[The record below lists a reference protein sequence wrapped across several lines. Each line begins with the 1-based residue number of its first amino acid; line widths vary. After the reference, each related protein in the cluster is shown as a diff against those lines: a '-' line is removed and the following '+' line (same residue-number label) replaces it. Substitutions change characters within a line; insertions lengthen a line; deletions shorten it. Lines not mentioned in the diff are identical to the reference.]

1 MSQPMSH
8 SKTTRAGMVALVG
21 RPNVGKSTLVNALVG
36 EKVSIVTPKPQTT
49 RHRII
54 GVLTEPDLQIALV
67 DTPGMHSKASSVLN
81 KVMNETAQASLA
93 GIDLVLFVVEAG
105 QWRNDDERA
114 LARIRRSGAPVG
126 LVVNKVD
133 RVPDKKAL
141 LPFIQQLGGE
151 HEFAFVAPVS
161 ALKRDNLEPLLAEM
175 RQRMPEGPFLF
186 PEDEYTDRNM
196 RFIAA
201 ETVREKL
208 MLFLQQELPYSAAI
222 EIESFVPAAEQT
234 EIHACIWVARDNHKA
249 MVIGRNGQMLKK
261 IGRAA
266 RLDLVHR
273 LGRRVDLRLWVK
285 VRANWIDDESSV
297 RQLGH

>member
-1 MSQPMSH
+1 MSKSTSH
-8 SKTTRAGMVALVG
+8 PKTTRAGMVALVG

-54 GVLTEPDLQIALV
+54 GVLTEPGMQIALV
-67 DTPGMHSKASSVLN
+67 DTPGMHSKTSSALN

-105 QWRNDDERA
+105 QWREDDERA
-114 LARIRRSGAPVG
+114 LARIRRCGAPVG

-133 RVPDKKAL
+133 RVTDKKAL

-151 HEFAFVAPVS
+151 YEFAFVAPVS

-175 RQRMPEGPFLF
+175 RPRMPEGAFLF
-186 PEDEYTDRNM
+186 PEDEYTDRNL

-222 EIESFVPAAEQT
+222 EIESFVRGPEQT

-249 MVIGRNGQMLKK
+249 IVIGRNGQMLKK

-273 LGRRVDLRLWVK
+273 LDRRVDLRLWVK